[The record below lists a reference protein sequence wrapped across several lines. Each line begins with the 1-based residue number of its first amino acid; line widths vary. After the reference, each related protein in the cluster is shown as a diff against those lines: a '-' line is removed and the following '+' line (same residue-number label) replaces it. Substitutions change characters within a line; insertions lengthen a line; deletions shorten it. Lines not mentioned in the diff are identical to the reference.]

1 MNAAV
6 PKSGDPNCWDL
17 CLRFVHELQTAMR
30 RQRGA
35 RPQFR
40 SIADGMRGTVP
51 AALALL
57 PRTREAQAVLLH
69 KGIFASAVALLVVF
83 GAKFEA

>member
-1 MNAAV
+1 
-6 PKSGDPNCWDL
+6 
-17 CLRFVHELQTAMR
+17 MR
-30 RQRGA
+30 RQRGT

-40 SIADGMRGTVP
+40 SIADGMRATVP

-69 KGIFASAVALLVVF
+69 KGIFTSASALLVVS
-83 GAKFEA
+83 APSSK